1 MARHRFQP
9 AATLLAMA
17 LVMCVAGCGSG
28 HASTSPSA
36 SAPPSTSPTGTN
48 KRVTMPPVQGDG
60 VHIAMQLVKSS
71 GLKKIKQVS
80 KHSGVT
86 AGIVTFTV
94 PFAEQ
99 VVLAD
104 SLVTLYVSSGPAL
117 CAECAGGGATEV
129 MPPVCGLNL
138 RQAELLLVQNNIT
151 LPEPYVAH
159 RLGLREP
166 SSAQPL
172 ARIPASWRTAELPR
186 KSCSSSRRAR
196 GRHRRREARV
206 AADRRRPAG

>member
-1 MARHRFQP
+1 MARHRFEP

-17 LVMCVAGCGSG
+17 LVMCVTGCGSG

-36 SAPPSTSPTGTN
+36 GAPPSTSPTGTN

-138 RQAELLLVQNNIT
+138 RQAELLLAQNNIT
-151 LPEPYVAH
+151 LP
-159 RLGLREP
+159 
-166 SSAQPL
+166 
-172 ARIPASWRTAELPR
+172 RTI
-186 KSCSSSRRAR
+186 RRASS
-196 GRHRRREARV
+196 
-206 AADRRRPAG
+206 RPAGTVIGSAPGAHTRFVAYGRTAKEVVLFVSSGPGTSSAAGGQGGC